1 MNSIFK
7 KFRVTVLKLAV
18 LASLVSLPTN
28 AQLLP
33 QESQIVRDISIQ
45 YVGPATVNE
54 ELILGNMKTTVGQPY
69 NERFVEEDIRALFGT
84 EEISNVRIFSE
95 PLDDGVRVVV
105 VVQTK
110 ATVREVLL
118 KGVDRKLANR
128 LRKRITTIP
137 GGTLSEETIEGD
149 RQIIIDYY
157 QERGFSN
164 VKVEYDLDVDDERG
178 TAKVAFDISEGG
190 KATVRKV
197 LFEGNTAVTEKDLRK
212 QMETKGRNL
221 LTWINKSGRLQD
233 EVLAE
238 DLLKIEEY
246 YANLGYIDA
255 KVENVR
261 RDRIDDK
268 RIDLVITVNEG
279 LQYTV
284 NELTIEGNELY
295 TSDEILANLRMLPGE
310 IYTPRGLQDD
320 TKILRDMYGS
330 RGYVDLLLIPESAS
344 AGDSQVNL
352 SYRLDEG
359 FQSYVEQINIEGNT
373 KTKDKVLRR
382 ELALLPGEIFDT
394 TSVETSKLRLQNLGY
409 FSRVDTFE
417 NDTLIPGR
425 KDLNIVVEEKRTG
438 SFNFGAGFSSID
450 SLIGF
455 AEITQSNFDITNWPG
470 LTGGGQ
476 KFRARVQIGTERQD
490 LVLAL
495 TEPWFLDQ
503 KLAVGGELYY
513 RESAFFSDVYDQTN
527 IGGQIFARKPIGRF
541 SSIEGRYTLQ
551 QVEIDDFSGRVS
563 EEILSEGGERI
574 ESRLGALYVYDTR
587 DSVFLSRSGERIE
600 AEIYGAGGFLSGD
613 VDYYG
618 FRIEG
623 TKYWSLPYDGI
634 FFINAELAVVDV
646 WNGADAVPIWARQYL
661 GGANSLRGY
670 DFREVGP
677 KDEFGEPIG
686 GGTLVRATF
695 EYTFPIIER
704 IRGAVFYDVGFVA
717 DDAYSFD
724 TGDMGSDIGIGVRME
739 LPIGPVRIDFGYPLQ
754 TDEFNDSTGK
764 FNFNVGYQF

>member
-1 MNSIFK
+1 MFK
-7 KFRVTVLKLAV
+7 QIRLIALNLAV
-18 LASLVSLPTN
+18 LATMLSNSTN

-33 QESQIVRDISIQ
+33 QDNQVVRDITVQ

-69 NERFVEEDIRALFGT
+69 NERFVEEDIRALFAT

-95 PLDDGVRVVV
+95 PMTGGVRVVV

-110 ATVREVLL
+110 ATVSEVLL
-118 KGVDRKLANR
+118 KGVDRKFANR
-128 LRKRITTIP
+128 LRKQITTSP
-137 GGTLSEETIEGD
+137 GSTLSEETLEQD
-149 RQIIIDYY
+149 RQKIIDYY

-164 VKVEYDLDVDDERG
+164 ASAEYSLDIDEQRG
-178 TAKVAFDISEGG
+178 TARVAFDINEGG
-190 KATVRKV
+190 KATIRKV
-197 LFEGNTAVTEKDLRK
+197 LFEGNVAVPEKELRK
-212 QMETKGRNL
+212 QMKTKGRDL

-233 EVLAE
+233 EVLADDLINVE
-238 DLLKIEEY
+238 DY
-246 YANLGYIDA
+246 YSNLGYIDA
-255 KVENVR
+255 KVTNVR
-261 RDRIDDK
+261 RERVDEK
-268 RIDLVITVNEG
+268 RIDLIIEVNEG

-284 NELTIEGNELY
+284 NELTVEGNELY
-295 TSDEILANLRMLPGE
+295 TDDEILANLRMMPGE
-310 IYTPRGLQDD
+310 IYSPRGLQDD
-320 TKILRDMYGS
+320 SKILRDMYGS
-330 RGYVDLLLIPESAS
+330 RGYVDLLLIPESVS
-344 AGDSQVNL
+344 AGESQVNL
-352 SYRLDEG
+352 NYRIDEG

-382 ELALLPGEIFDT
+382 ELVLLPGDIYDT

-417 NDTLIPGR
+417 SDTLIPGR

-438 SFNFGAGFSSID
+438 SFNFGAGFSTID

-455 AEITQSNFDITNWPG
+455 AEITQTNFDITNWPG

-476 KFRARVQIGTERQD
+476 KFRARVQIGTERND

-495 TEPWFLDQ
+495 TEPWFLDT
-503 KLAVGGELYY
+503 KLAVGGELFY
-513 RESAFFSDVYDQTN
+513 RDSSFLADVYDQTN
-527 IGGQIFARKPIGRF
+527 IGGTLFARRPIGRF

-551 QVEIDDFSGRVS
+551 QVEIDDFTGNVS
-563 EEILSEGGERI
+563 EEILSEGGERL
-574 ESRLGALYVYDTR
+574 ESKLGALYVYDTR

-600 AEIYGAGGFLSGD
+600 AEIYGAGGFLAGD

-634 FFINAELAVVDV
+634 FFINAELAIVDT
-646 WNGADAVPIWARQYL
+646 WNGADAVPIWAREYL
-661 GGANSLRGY
+661 GGSNTLRGY

-677 KDEFGEPIG
+677 KDEFGNPIG
-686 GGTLVRATF
+686 GGTMVRATF
-695 EYTFPIIER
+695 EYTFPIISKV
-704 IRGAVFYDVGFVA
+704 RGAVFYDVGFVA
-717 DDAYSFD
+717 DDAFSFD

-754 TDEFNDSTGK
+754 TDRFNDSNGK